1 MMKMIND
8 LIVVKQLP
16 IIEEQLKIVS
26 KEIDEKLKNVEGL
39 VCTEENKQAV
49 KKIRTE
55 FKKEFTEYEAKRKA
69 VKEQIMQPYNDFNK
83 IYEECIANKFKA
95 ADEQLKNKIDIIEK
109 EQKKQLEDEAKKYF
123 EEYKNEKNLDFISF
137 ERMNLKIGLSDSLSK
152 LKKQIEEFIN
162 QRINDLNL
170 IELQEHKA
178 EILVEYKQ
186 SLNAS
191 QAITAVSQRLKAI
204 EEEKKIQEKLE
215 HAVENKII
223 TPTDKEM
230 AINFVEEAKK
240 RYKDEFVIV
249 PTKKIV
255 RLKLHLLDEEIEK
268 VKRFLEISNIEYE
281 SEEL

>member
-1 MMKMIND
+1 MKMIND

-16 IIEEQLKIVS
+16 VIEEQLKIVS

-162 QRINDLNL
+162 QRIDDLNL

-186 SLNAS
+186 SLNVS
-191 QAITAVSQRLKAI
+191 SAVTTVTNRLKAV
-204 EEEKKIQEKLE
+204 EQEQKKQELKK
-215 HAVENKII
+215 NII
-223 TPTDKEM
+223 KQMSD
-230 AINFVEEAKK
+230 EAD
-240 RYKDEFVIV
+240 RATGITRDNDEFVIV
-249 PTKKIV
+249 PTKKTV
-255 RLKLHLLDEEIEK
+255 RLELHLLDEEIEK
-268 VKRFLEISNIEYE
+268 VKRFLELSNIEYE

>member
-1 MMKMIND
+1 MKMIND

>member
-1 MMKMIND
+1 MIND

-69 VKEQIMQPYNDFNK
+69 VKEQIMKPYNDFNNV
-83 IYEECIANKFKA
+83 YEECIANKFKA

-123 EEYKNEKNLDFISF
+123 EEYKNEKNIDFITF

-162 QRINDLNL
+162 QRVDDLNL
-170 IELQEHKA
+170 IELQENKA
-178 EILVEYKQ
+178 EMLVEYKQ
-186 SLNAS
+186 SLNVS
-191 QAITAVSQRLKAI
+191 QAVTAVSQRLKAI

-223 TPTDKEM
+223 TPADKEM
-230 AINFVEEAKK
+230 AINFVEEAKE
-240 RYKDEFVIV
+240 RDKDEFVIV

-255 RLKLHLLDEEIEK
+255 RLELHLLDEEIEK
-268 VKRFLEISNIEYE
+268 VKKFLELSNIEYE
-281 SEEL
+281 SEGL

>member
-1 MMKMIND
+1 MKMIND

-69 VKEQIMQPYNDFNK
+69 VKAQIMQPYNDFNK

-162 QRINDLNL
+162 QRIDDLNL

-186 SLNAS
+186 SLN
-191 QAITAVSQRLKAI
+191 VSSSVTTVTNRLKAV
-204 EEEKKIQEKLE
+204 EQEQKKQELKK
-215 HAVENKII
+215 NII
-223 TPTDKEM
+223 KQMSD
-230 AINFVEEAKK
+230 EAD
-240 RYKDEFVIV
+240 RAAGITRDNDEFVIV
-249 PTKKIV
+249 PTKKTV
-255 RLKLHLLDEEIEK
+255 RLELHLLDEEIEK
-268 VKRFLEISNIEYE
+268 VKRFLELSNIEYE

>member
-1 MMKMIND
+1 MIND

-69 VKEQIMQPYNDFNK
+69 VKEQIMKPYNDFNNV
-83 IYEECIANKFKA
+83 YEECIANKFKA

-123 EEYKNEKNLDFISF
+123 EEYKNEKNIDFITF

-162 QRINDLNL
+162 QRVDDLNL
-170 IELQEHKA
+170 IELQENKA

-186 SLNAS
+186 SLNVS
-191 QAITAVSQRLKAI
+191 QAVTAVSQRLKAI

-223 TPTDKEM
+223 TPADKEM
-230 AINFVEEAKK
+230 AINFVEEAKE
-240 RYKDEFVIV
+240 RDKDEFVIV

-255 RLKLHLLDEEIEK
+255 RLELHLLDEEIEK
-268 VKRFLEISNIEYE
+268 VKKFLELSNIEYE
-281 SEEL
+281 SEGL